1 MNPAIRFLPSII
13 ASVLLMAGA
22 ARAEAAAPDEGWE
35 ETGHASWYGGRH
47 HGRRTTSGEFFDQN
61 ALTAAHS
68 SLPLGSRVRVTLQ
81 DTGESVV
88 VTIND
93 RQPPK
98 GLRVI
103 DLSRGAASRIG
114 LIRRGTGWVTVQPA
128 GSDEPVEVAEAPE
141 DARSDARSGAA
152 ASAVSPRRHG
162 QPRMRR
168 GRPSASADLPC
179 CRAPSAT
186 PVRHSAPRRA
196 APRKL

>member
-1 MNPAIRFLPSII
+1 MNPAIRFLPGLV

-22 ARAEAAAPDEGWE
+22 SRAEAAAPEGWE
-35 ETGHASWYGGRH
+35 ETGHASWYGGWH
-47 HGRRTTSGEFFDQN
+47 HGRRTTSGERFDQN

-114 LIRRGTGWVTVQPA
+114 LVRRGTGWVTLQPA
-128 GSDEPVEVAEAPE
+128 GDDEPIEVAEAPE
-141 DARSDARSGAA
+141 DAGSGVAA
-152 ASAVSPRRHG
+152 AAVSPRRHG
-162 QPRMRR
+162 QPRMHR
-168 GRPSASADLPC
+168 GRPSASAALPC

>member
-1 MNPAIRFLPSII
+1 MNPAIRFLPSLV

-22 ARAEAAAPDEGWE
+22 SRAEAAAPEGWE

-47 HGRRTTSGEFFDQN
+47 HGRRTTSGERFDQN

-114 LIRRGTGWVTVQPA
+114 LVQRGTGWVTVQPA
-128 GSDEPVEVAEAPE
+128 GMDEPIEVAEAPE
-141 DARSDARSGAA
+141 DAVSGF
-152 ASAVSPRRHG
+152 ASAVSPRPHG

-168 GRPSASADLPC
+168 ERPSASAALPC
-179 CRAPSAT
+179 CRVPSAI

>member
-1 MNPAIRFLPSII
+1 MNPAIRFLPSVI
-13 ASVLLMAGA
+13 ASILLVAGA
-22 ARAEAAAPDEGWE
+22 SRAEAAAPEGWE
-35 ETGHASWYGGRH
+35 ETGQASWYGAWH
-47 HGRRTTSGEFFDQN
+47 HGRRTTSGERFDQN

-98 GLRVI
+98 GIRVI
-103 DLSRGAASRIG
+103 DLSRRAASRLGIVQ
-114 LIRRGTGWVTVQPA
+114 RGTGWVTLQPA
-128 GSDEPVEVAEAPE
+128 EADEPVEVAEAPD
-141 DARSDARSGAA
+141 DAGSAAA

-168 GRPSASADLPC
+168 ARP
-179 CRAPSAT
+179 
-186 PVRHSAPRRA
+186 
-196 APRKL
+196 